1 MYTAFERFAMVM
13 VVTLIGLAVIAA
25 SEFEVIHFA
34 ICIASAFI
42 MNSMLPDDFELF
54 CRKMDED

>member
-13 VVTLIGLAVIAA
+13 VVTLVGLAVIAA
-25 SEFEVIHFA
+25 SEFEVIHFV